1 MKLKEKEDM
10 ALDPECQPLLVE
22 KFYQIED
29 LKVEKH
35 SLHNAKSNKK
45 FKKKE

>member
-1 MKLKEKEDM
+1 MKLKKKEDM
-10 ALDPECQPLLVE
+10 ALDRGCLPLLVE

-29 LKVEKH
+29 LKVEKY
-35 SLHNAKSNKK
+35 SPHNAKSNKN

>member
-29 LKVEKH
+29 LKVEKY
-35 SLHNAKSNKK
+35 SLHNAKTNRK

>member
-10 ALDPECQPLLVE
+10 ALDPECLPLLVE

-29 LKVEKH
+29 LKVEKY
-35 SLHNAKSNKK
+35 SPRNAKSDNK

>member
-10 ALDPECQPLLVE
+10 ALDPECLPSLVE

-29 LKVEKH
+29 PKVEKY
-35 SLHNAKSNKK
+35 SPHNAKSNKK